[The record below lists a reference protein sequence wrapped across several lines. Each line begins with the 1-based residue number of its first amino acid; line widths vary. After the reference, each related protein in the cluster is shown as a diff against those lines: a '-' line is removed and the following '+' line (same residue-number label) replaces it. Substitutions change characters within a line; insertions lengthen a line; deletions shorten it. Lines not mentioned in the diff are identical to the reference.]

1 MTAPGVQSHGPV
13 PKAPRRWWRR
23 ASYAPLTILGLA
35 SVAALIVG
43 GVATAEQN
51 RHSVPTP
58 PAEPTSTADELCRPA
73 TEPAASEPWLAGD
86 GAAERTWQEHEAE
99 VSQPYIVGPN
109 GWIFW
114 SDYIEQ
120 WASQAVGRDTL
131 SSAEL
136 DQWVSYYGSI
146 RDGLAAEGI
155 DFYIIVTPSTSSVYP
170 EELPRWMQELRGST
184 ILDQFMAVS
193 GDLPVVDLR
202 ASMTQAKTPDVHLF
216 SWSNSHWT
224 DYGGYVGWSHIAPCV
239 NAMYPDNPEL
249 RVPAVSGYEVVGDY
263 NEWAPFDVPS
273 PGADWA
279 VPLFAEPLQDV
290 TYTDKDGVTKT
301 VPGATVM
308 DASWLPLQTTVDQSW
323 TGESALII
331 RDSMG
336 GAISPYWGQAYSPT
350 WQVGHL
356 YTDFGAWPKY
366 RDLVAQHHPD
376 VVVLQLAERH
386 LINTPPV
393 GAAY

>member
-1 MTAPGVQSHGPV
+1 D
-13 PKAPRRWWRR
+13 
-23 ASYAPLTILGLA
+23 I
-35 SVAALIVG
+35 
-43 GVATAEQN
+43 
-51 RHSVPTP
+51 
-58 PAEPTSTADELCRPA
+58 
-73 TEPAASEPWLAGD
+73 
-86 GAAERTWQEHEAE
+86 
-99 VSQPYIVGPN
+99 
-109 GWIFW
+109 
-114 SDYIEQ
+114 
-120 WASQAVGRDTL
+120 
-131 SSAEL
+131 
-136 DQWVSYYGSI
+136 
-146 RDGLAAEGI
+146 
-155 DFYIIVTPSTSSVYP
+155 
-170 EELPRWMQELRGST
+170 
-184 ILDQFMAVS
+184 
-193 GDLPVVDLR
+193 R
-202 ASMTQAKTPDVHLF
+202 ASMQEEKTPDVNLF

-224 DYGGYVGWSHIAPCV
+224 DYGGWVGWSHIAPCV
-239 NAMYPDNPEL
+239 NAMYPDSPEL
-249 RVPAVSGYEVVGDY
+249 RVPAISGYEVVGDY

-290 TYTDKDGVTKT
+290 TYTDKDGATKT

-323 TGESALII
+323 TGQSALII